1 MPIQEQDATRRLA
14 FCQLVNDN
22 DVSHHALSTL
32 YFLLSRPASFHFAS
46 RYPFDIASLLRLAL
60 RAAGVSPHHY
70 ILNSRL
76 PSPTTRRGAKQ
87 VSASGAQDAEAAARG
102 AQKVKTRV
110 HSMQGPAR
118 QGTLPYIVFSARR
131 CRGSFNSNIMGSCD
145 GISRETWLMT
155 SCL

>member
-22 DVSHHALSTL
+22 DVSHYALSTL

-70 ILNSRL
+70 ILNSRI
-76 PSPTTRRGAKQ
+76 
-87 VSASGAQDAEAAARG
+87 VI
-102 AQKVKTRV
+102 
-110 HSMQGPAR
+110 
-118 QGTLPYIVFSARR
+118 TLAVDGF
-131 CRGSFNSNIMGSCD
+131 GSFNEYFGGEALGSAAV
-145 GISRETWLMT
+145 IAT
-155 SCL
+155 SPQKVVI